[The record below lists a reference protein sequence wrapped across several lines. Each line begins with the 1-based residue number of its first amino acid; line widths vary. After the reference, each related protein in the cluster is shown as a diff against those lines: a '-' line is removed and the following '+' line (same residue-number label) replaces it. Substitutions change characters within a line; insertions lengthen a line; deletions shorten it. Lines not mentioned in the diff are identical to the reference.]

1 MNCIDVSLKYLN
13 EELNIT
19 LLKSENLKVSGFN
32 VGDKLNTTIDLTNIP
47 LRVQC
52 SMVCENIID

>member
-19 LLKSENLKVSGFN
+19 LLKSENLNVSGFN

>member
-19 LLKSENLKVSGFN
+19 LSKSENLNVSGFN